1 MHITSSGLGTLK
13 KDTPD
18 NIGNGRES
26 YPLDRGS
33 FDKLKKEYEPWFGQ
47 GMIDFLW
54 GMDFLERPTGAAF
67 EQAFSEEEAVKLV
80 ADSPTLAKIAYVVT
94 PRTVKFFYHDSMIR
108 QVVSRFRELFESLG
122 SATPS
127 VCFLGLGEVP
137 NSVQRVQSDTYADGV
152 VYGKKKGRTP
162 KSVTD
167 PKGDMKTLRPSR
179 TWKAGSL
186 GWKGGRYEANGSIYI
201 PMDYIPYSTLKR
213 SARYNH
219 VLNQIGL
226 EWMNS
231 LTAIGADWP
240 NVSVDDST
248 KRTAGGLKEKLAML
262 NLFVASLPSFG
273 VTDNPSPSDAML
285 DDSTVTSTVRSYL
298 TMPFTS
304 AYTHMDVGLLASMSN
319 FTDKTGVISNATKL
333 FGEGAQDLFHTFLK
347 NHFVFSIALACLEG
361 KWKLA
366 TYPAMFMYEGGPR
379 PEHVQQRMMMNF
391 RPDRDYGGS
400 NPLPY
405 TLIPRSLN
413 PGETKARVPTI
424 MHLASE
430 SAGKSA
436 ADTNSYLGPRDPV
449 VITDVKASQ
458 YFGDRSETIIE
469 DEFYYASPVI
479 TREGTTQS
487 TYRNYRTVNIVNIQ
501 RPPFFT
507 PGATILGSLLG
518 MCGHHSM
525 VSGPVYEQ
533 VMGLPWYI
541 VPEDMKRQVYLNNAY
556 DRELE
561 TVSES
566 RTAAQVDKR
575 AASMLNG
582 QGHDVTGRQSRNGMA
597 RKDNP
602 QNKTPREVADDFAAK
617 GDVIHY

>member
-1 MHITSSGLGTLK
+1 
-13 KDTPD
+13 
-18 NIGNGRES
+18 
-26 YPLDRGS
+26 
-33 FDKLKKEYEPWFGQ
+33 
-47 GMIDFLW
+47 
-54 GMDFLERPTGAAF
+54 
-67 EQAFSEEEAVKLV
+67 
-80 ADSPTLAKIAYVVT
+80 
-94 PRTVKFFYHDSMIR
+94 
-108 QVVSRFRELFESLG
+108 
-122 SATPS
+122 
-127 VCFLGLGEVP
+127 
-137 NSVQRVQSDTYADGV
+137 
-152 VYGKKKGRTP
+152 
-162 KSVTD
+162 
-167 PKGDMKTLRPSR
+167 
-179 TWKAGSL
+179 
-186 GWKGGRYEANGSIYI
+186 
-201 PMDYIPYSTLKR
+201 
-213 SARYNH
+213 
-219 VLNQIGL
+219 
-226 EWMNS
+226 
-231 LTAIGADWP
+231 
-240 NVSVDDST
+240 
-248 KRTAGGLKEKLAML
+248 
-262 NLFVASLPSFG
+262 
-273 VTDNPSPSDAML
+273 
-285 DDSTVTSTVRSYL
+285 
-298 TMPFTS
+298 
-304 AYTHMDVGLLASMSN
+304 
-319 FTDKTGVISNATKL
+319 
-333 FGEGAQDLFHTFLK
+333 
-347 NHFVFSIALACLEG
+347 
-361 KWKLA
+361 
-366 TYPAMFMYEGGPR
+366 
-379 PEHVQQRMMMNF
+379 
-391 RPDRDYGGS
+391 
-400 NPLPY
+400 
-405 TLIPRSLN
+405 
-413 PGETKARVPTI
+413 